1 MNNSLLIDIL
11 GWTGVA
17 SLLIAYG
24 LVSYKKLEGDSIAY
38 QLLNLVGSAL
48 LILNSLFYGA
58 YPSVGV
64 NIAWIGIAIITLLQI
79 RRKSRKST
87 FHNEH
92 SGQN

>member
-48 LILNSLFYGA
+48 LILNSLYFGA

-64 NIAWIGIAIITLLQI
+64 NIAWIGIAIVTLIQI
-79 RRKSRKST
+79 RHKSRKPT
-87 FHNEH
+87 FRNK
-92 SGQN
+92 QN